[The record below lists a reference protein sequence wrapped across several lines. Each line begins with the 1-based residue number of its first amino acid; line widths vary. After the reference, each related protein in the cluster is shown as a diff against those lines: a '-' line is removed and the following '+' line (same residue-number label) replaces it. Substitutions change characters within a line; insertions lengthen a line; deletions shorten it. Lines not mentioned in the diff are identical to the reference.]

1 MNKGLKAHIYS
12 TIMYSIPV
20 IFILLNVTLNFEI
33 TITISIVYLILQLAI
48 ALISYLE
55 SWYDK

>member
-12 TIMYSIPV
+12 TIIYIIPV

-33 TITISIVYLILQLAI
+33 TITISVVYFILQLAI

>member
-12 TIMYSIPV
+12 TIMYIISV

-33 TITISIVYLILQLAI
+33 TITISVVYFILQLAI

-55 SWYDK
+55 W